1 LLRDLPFDAIQFCIY
16 EQLRIVCRKLV
27 KRDLVDAE
35 TAIIGAASGAIT
47 GAVTT
52 PLDVIKTR
60 LMTQAHFIPY
70 FWWPRPWI
78 LDQ

>member
-35 TAIIGAASGAIT
+35 TAIIGAASGMDNTLLISFVD
-47 GAVTT
+47 G
-52 PLDVIKTR
+52 
-60 LMTQAHFIPY
+60 TQQSY
-70 FWWPRPWI
+70 
-78 LDQ
+78 